1 MADPTIP
8 EHEEMEEDEE
18 FDDEDG
24 FDPMMSI
31 LTTEDGETLAT
42 ILVSIKDATE
52 KIASA
57 LDTQNKI
64 LIKVLST
71 LSAPKE

>member
-1 MADPTIP
+1 
-8 EHEEMEEDEE
+8 
-18 FDDEDG
+18 
-24 FDPMMSI
+24 
-31 LTTEDGETLAT
+31 
-42 ILVSIKDATE
+42 VSIKDATE